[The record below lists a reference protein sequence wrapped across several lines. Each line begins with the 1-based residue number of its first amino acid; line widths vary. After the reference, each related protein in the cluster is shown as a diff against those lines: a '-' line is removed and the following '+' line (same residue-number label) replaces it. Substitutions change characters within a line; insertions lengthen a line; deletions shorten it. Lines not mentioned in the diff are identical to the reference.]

1 MSRILGIKNLTL
13 YNKRRIKQTICQF
26 IPTGNPG
33 DFNQALMELGALL
46 CTPKRPN
53 CTKCPITKYCNAYKL
68 SKPELYPLPKEQKK
82 IPHFI
87 IVTGIIW
94 RDSKFYIQK
103 RDEKSMLGG
112 LWEFPGGKIE
122 NKESLEVAL
131 KREIKE
137 ECGIIPIIKDKI
149 GCVEHSYSHFSI
161 SLNCFHL
168 WKVMRKSDFQ
178 KMVPGLPMMK
188 FAYTLFQRPIINYLT

>member
-1 MSRILGIKNLTL
+1 
-13 YNKRRIKQTICQF
+13 
-26 IPTGNPG
+26 
-33 DFNQALMELGALL
+33 MELGALL
-46 CTPKRPN
+46 CTPQSPN

-68 SKPELYPLPKEQKK
+68 SKPELYPLPKEPKK
-82 IPHFI
+82 NPHYI

-122 NKESLEVAL
+122 NKESLELAL

-137 ECGIIPIIKDKI
+137 ECGIIPIIIDKI

-161 SLNCFHL
+161 SLNCFHCIE
-168 WKVMRKSDFQ
+168 SDEKIKFS
-178 KMVPGLPMMK
+178 KNGAWITHDEIGLYPFPK
-188 FAYTLFQRPIINYLT
+188 ANHKLFTLINKKGWNVSVSYTHLRAHET